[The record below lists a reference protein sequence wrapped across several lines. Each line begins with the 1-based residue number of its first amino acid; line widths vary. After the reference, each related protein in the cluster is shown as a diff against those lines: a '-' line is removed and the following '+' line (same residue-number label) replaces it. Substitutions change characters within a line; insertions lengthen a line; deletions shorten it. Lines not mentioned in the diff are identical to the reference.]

1 MFDKKN
7 EKKEEK
13 QILQTL
19 EAHPITTA
27 ANDVLN
33 ELKREWDIFETRMK
47 ALYALTPESPKVEI
61 KTALSKVK
69 RASMDVRDALK
80 KVGKIS
86 L

>member
-1 MFDKKN
+1 MLGKKD
-7 EKKEEK
+7 EKGDAKPNPA
-13 QILQTL
+13 
-19 EAHPITTA
+19 AHPVTTE

-33 ELKREWDIFETRMK
+33 EVKREWGILETRME

>member
-1 MFDKKN
+1 MFEGKKKDEMV
-7 EKKEEK
+7 EKEPDA
-13 QILQTL
+13 
-19 EAHPITTA
+19 AHPVTTG
-27 ANDVLN
+27 ANDTLN
-33 ELKREWDIFETRMK
+33 EVKREWGIFETRMDS
-47 ALYALTPESPKVEI
+47 LYTLTPESPKVEI